1 MVSRYLLEEKR
12 LMPESPDIDENII
25 RLVVSHQAAL
35 HAFVMA
41 LLPGDSEADDV
52 VQEVNTELWKKRAEF
67 EMGSNFKA
75 WMFSVAR
82 FKVMALWR
90 DQKRRKVF
98 SIPEET
104 LNLFIEEAEEVC
116 YAAED
121 PRHAALR
128 QCIQQL
134 APGDRG
140 LILRCYFDGYSLKR
154 VAEEVGRKAE
164 NLKGSLHRIR
174 LMLRTCVRR
183 KTELRKAMS

>member
-1 MVSRYLLEEKR
+1 
-12 LMPESPDIDENII
+12 MPEAPDIEETFV

-35 HAFVMA
+35 HAFVLA
-41 LLPGDSEADDV
+41 LLPGDPETDDV
-52 VQEVNTELWKKRAEF
+52 VQEVNTALWKKRAEF
-67 EMGSNFKA
+67 TIGTNFKA
-75 WMFSVAR
+75 WMFSIAR

-98 SIPEET
+98 AMPEET
-104 LNLFIEEAEEVC
+104 LNLLIAEAEEVC

-134 APGDRG
+134 TPGDRG

-154 VAEEVGRKAE
+154 VAQEIGRKAE

-174 LMLRTCVRR
+174 LALRTCVRR